1 MCYASNFLFL
11 FQEDQVKLQTLNLA
25 VKLFLVNPKQTK
37 LLCHYVLNLARY
49 DPSYDIR
56 DRARFL
62 KQFVFPSN
70 ENSNL
75 AKSAKKLFL
84 ATKPAPVS
92 ESQFK
97 GKIRLIS

>member
-1 MCYASNFLFL
+1 M
-11 FQEDQVKLQTLNLA
+11 KLQTLNLA
-25 VKLFLVNPKQTK
+25 VKLFLVNHKQTK
-37 LLCHYVLNLARY
+37 PLCQYVLNLARY

-70 ENSNL
+70 ENSKL
-75 AKSAKKLFL
+75 AKSAKKIFL

-97 GKIRLIS
+97 GLSI